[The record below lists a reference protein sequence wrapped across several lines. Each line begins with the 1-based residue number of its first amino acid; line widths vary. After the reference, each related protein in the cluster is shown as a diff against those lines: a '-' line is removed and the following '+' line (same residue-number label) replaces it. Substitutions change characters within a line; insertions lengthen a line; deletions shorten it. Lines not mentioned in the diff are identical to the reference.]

1 MFENLTL
8 YPSLPSARNRQILRD
23 LLTLA
28 LVGIFIWCGV
38 KVHDV
43 VASLSVLGTAVQE
56 AGSNVQNS
64 FDSVANAVAGI
75 PVVGGSLSDAFHNAG
90 QGTGGN
96 VAQTAQAGVD
106 AINRLALVLGIVTAG
121 LPIAVLAAVGLPR
134 RVRGIQN
141 MTAATRMT
149 QVDLTDPERR
159 RLLAMRAAFGLPFRE
174 LLPYTS
180 DPFGDL
186 ARGEYDALISAALAD
201 AGLMPV
207 TPNRTLSERP

>member
-1 MFENLTL
+1 MFESLTL
-8 YPSLPSARNRQILRD
+8 YPSLPQARNRQIARD
-23 LLTLA
+23 ILTLI
-28 LVGIFIWCGV
+28 LVAFFIWCGV

-43 VASLSVLGTAVQE
+43 VASLSVLGTAVQD

-64 FDSVANAVAGI
+64 FDSVGNAVSGI
-75 PVVGGSLSDAFHNAG
+75 PVLGGSLADAFHNAG

-96 VAQTAQAGVD
+96 VAQSAKASVD
-106 AINRLALVLGIVTAG
+106 AINRLALVLGLVTAV

-134 RVRGIQN
+134 RIRGIRD
-141 MTAATRMT
+141 MTAAAHMT
-149 QVDLTDPERR
+149 HIDLHDPERR

-186 ARGEYDALISAALAD
+186 ARGDYDQLIAAALAD
-201 AGLMPV
+201 AGLMP
-207 TPNRTLSERP
+207 TRPTSSLP